1 MNQEIE
7 FEELYF
13 GETVEVII
21 PFAPNRWQRFGG
33 KIKVK
38 EGQKMEELLDAAL
51 GKIEAWH
58 RGKYPELYAD
68 APALKKEI
76 EKPPLTPEETAS
88 WNSLVKMLTR
98 LGNKEDALRY
108 LSESKEWKLS
118 VEAKQIANS
127 LPDKRYP
134 IKK

>member
-13 GETVEVII
+13 GETVEIVV

-51 GKIEAWH
+51 NKIETWH
-58 RGKYPELYAD
+58 RGKYPELYVD
-68 APALKKEI
+68 APALKKQN
-76 EKPPLTPEETAS
+76 EKPSLTPEETAS
-88 WNSLVKMLTR
+88 WNKLVKTLTS

-127 LPDKRYP
+127 LPDKV
-134 IKK
+134 K